1 MAFSLR
7 LPNLLL
13 GRQPKKSILLL
24 LQSPLQQLSQIN
36 PFVVSNGI
44 ADKRQAS
51 CKDKDKV
58 ESKGRFNDPEP
69 VTLADPK
76 QKYSLKLVIHLF
88 KNI

>member
-1 MAFSLR
+1 MAFCRR
-7 LPNLLL
+7 LPNFLLE
-13 GRQPKKSILLL
+13 RQPKKSILFL

-44 ADKRQAS
+44 AVKRGVS
-51 CKDKDKV
+51 CKDEV
-58 ESKGRFNDPEP
+58 ESKGRFNDHEPP

-76 QKYSLKLVIHLF
+76 QKYPLKLLIHLF

>member
-44 ADKRQAS
+44 ADKRGAS
-51 CKDKDKV
+51 CKDEV
-58 ESKGRFNDPEP
+58 ESRGRFNDPEP